1 VKVSGAYEIWNRT
14 FYLLAG
20 ADDLWNYNR
29 RGEAGA
35 GGGFDWFVGAQLR
48 FNDEDLKSLLLVGGG
63 AAAGS
68 ASK

>member
-1 VKVSGAYEIWNRT
+1 MKVAGAWEIWNRT
-14 FYLLAG
+14 LYVVGG
-20 ADDLWNYNR
+20 ADDLFNYH
-29 RGEAGA
+29 RGEAGTN
-35 GGGFDWFVGAQLR
+35 GGFDWFVGGQLR